1 MRKAAIL
8 LILLALLCAGAAGAE
23 EEVIAPQWPV
33 PDYVTWLLEVAS
45 GEVGY
50 KETRGGYT
58 KYGEWA
64 GNPYA
69 QWCAEFLDWCVDQVD
84 QQHGTKLL
92 DTVWPL
98 YSASNTGKNWFVRQG
113 RYIVR
118 WGNLENWGYQWLKG
132 EEEFLTTGSY
142 IPQPGDWV
150 FFTWTSDYNTDH
162 VAMVEYCTKDE
173 DGNVTIHVIEG
184 NTPDRVKR
192 ATYALTYQRILGYG
206 TVRDVADWTVRSGCA
221 GEKVRHLQVKLA
233 RLGYLKE
240 SEIDGVCGTAT
251 VEAIT
256 AFQTAYGL
264 KVTGIANIAT
274 QLKLNTEYHESVYN
288 DPLTWRVEPDKEK
301 LTLDGFDD
309 LFASDPW
316 AEEEK
321 QPEAT
326 EPPEE
331 EPSVSEETAE
341 KQDSLEGETDPMTEA
356 VPEWVTAEEV
366 PEWAEETV
374 ELEED

>member
-1 MRKAAIL
+1 MRWVSRPIFQNQLTSAAEPEDYT
-8 LILLALLCAGAAGAE
+8 GKVAAG
-23 EEVIAPQWPV
+23 
-33 PDYVTWLLEVAS
+33 
-45 GEVGY
+45 GY
-50 KETRGGYT
+50 
-58 KYGEWA
+58 
-64 GNPYA
+64 
-69 QWCAEFLDWCVDQVD
+69 
-84 QQHGTKLL
+84 H
-92 DTVWPL
+92 TVWV
-98 YSASNTGKNWFVRQG
+98 N
-113 RYIVR
+113 
-118 WGNLENWGYQWLKG
+118 
-132 EEEFLTTGSY
+132 
-142 IPQPGDWV
+142 
-150 FFTWTSDYNTDH
+150 
-162 VAMVEYCTKDE
+162 
-173 DGNVTIHVIEG
+173 
-184 NTPDRVKR
+184 PD
-192 ATYALTYQRILGYG
+192 G
-206 TVRDVADWTVRSGCA
+206 TVSAVGSNSCGQCDVADWTVRSGCA